1 MSKPYD
7 KDADVTIRE
16 DPDLTP
22 TVTNMAKLV
31 YATIMSLDGF
41 TADEDGDFSWC
52 TPDEEMF
59 AFINDL
65 ERHFGTYLYGRR
77 MYETM
82 VYWETNGA
90 ADTDSLTERDFAEMW
105 RAADKIVY
113 SRTLTE
119 VSSARTT
126 IKHEFE
132 PDAVRQLKESLG
144 HDLSIGGPNIASQM
158 MAAGLLD
165 EIHLFVAP
173 VAIGGG
179 NPALSRDFASKLELL
194 NVDRFAS
201 GDIHLH
207 YRVNN

>member
-1 MSKPYD
+1 
-7 KDADVTIRE
+7 
-16 DPDLTP
+16 
-22 TVTNMAKLV
+22 MAKLV

-65 ERHFGTYLYGRR
+65 ERHFGAYLYGRR

-119 VSSARTT
+119 VSSAKTT